1 MNIGDIYSYDG
12 HQNKILMLDDKE
24 VFTDI
29 VNPDNT
35 LRCAN
40 YKTVIYSRTDRD
52 FFYKNSKFT
61 GTSELTVKEIEIHKP
76 NLPLRLNCFKE
87 IFWSHEEFDNIL
99 NFTTYLRANNI
110 YEKHLGDLKTN
121 KVVIFP
127 LGQQLSMKKPVLL
140 QNSVGLFSGIELL
153 FRCFQLQR
161 EFVKKEKS
169 YFSRFRLIR
178 VGREEKRL
186 SGIGLYRSGIKGNIP
201 SYYLGGHIS
210 LGDLESDD
218 SFIV

>member
-1 MNIGDIYSYDG
+1 MF
-12 HQNKILMLDDKE
+12 DDKE

-35 LRCAN
+35 LRCAK
-40 YKTVIYSRTDRD
+40 YKTVIYSRTHRE
-52 FFYKNSKFT
+52 FFNKNSTFT
-61 GTSELTVKEIEIHKP
+61 RTSEVTAREIEIHKP

-87 IFWSHEEFDNIL
+87 IFWSHEEIYDIH

-110 YEKHLGDLKTN
+110 YEKHLSNLNTN

-127 LGQQLSMKKPVLL
+127 LGQQLSIKKPVLL
-140 QNSVGLFSGIELL
+140 ENSVGFFSGIELL
-153 FRCFQLQR
+153 FRCFQIQR
-161 EFVKKEKS
+161 EYVKKEKT

-186 SGIGLYRSGIKGNIP
+186 NGIGLYRSGIKGNIP
-201 SYYLGGHIS
+201 SYYLGGYVS
-210 LGDLESDD
+210 LGELESDD